1 MIEYFK
7 SDIGFVISMFV
18 VLITGVG
25 IGAGLTDAIYAW
37 KPKKKGEKHVE
48 KMDKRR
54 R

>member
-7 SDIGFVISMFV
+7 SEIGLIISMFV

-25 IGAGLTDAIYAW
+25 IGAGITDMINNM
-37 KPKKKGEKHVE
+37 KEGDKDVE
-48 KMDKRR
+48 KVDRR